1 MSDVIVVEALVK
13 HYGDVRAVDGVS
25 FAVRQGEVF
34 GILGPNGAGKTTA
47 LECIEGLTPP
57 TSGRT
62 TVLGL
67 DSQRDALKMKE
78 KIGVQLQASAYF
90 NYLKLRE
97 ILELFGRFYHLRVDA
112 DALLAKVELQEKA
125 NTVVNKL
132 SVGQQQR
139 FSIAA
144 TLVNDPQV
152 IFLDE
157 PTTGLDPQARHNL
170 WEFIRRIHKE
180 GRTIVLTTHYMEEAQ
195 ALCDRVAIMD
205 RGRIV
210 ALDTPDALVRNL
222 ESPYEVRF
230 SINGS
235 AGNGSA
241 GSGAAALASLPG
253 VRGVREDGDGAFT
266 LQTADTAETLP
277 ALLAWAAQHGAR
289 LVKLEVTAATLED
302 VFLKITGRALRE

>member
-25 FAVRQGEVF
+25 FAVRRGEVF

-47 LECIEGLTPP
+47 LECIEGLTAP
-57 TSGRT
+57 TSGRA

-78 KIGVQLQASAYF
+78 QIGVQLQASAYF

-97 ILELFGRFYHLRVDA
+97 ILELFGRFYRLRVDA
-112 DALLAKVELQEKA
+112 DALLAKVGLQEKA

-132 SVGQQQR
+132 SGGQQQR

-170 WEFIRRIHKE
+170 WEFIQRIHKE

-210 ALDTPDALVRNL
+210 ALDSPDALVRNL

-230 SINGS
+230 TV
-235 AGNGSA
+235 
-241 GSGAAALASLPG
+241 SGAAGATALASLPG
-253 VRGVREDGDGAFT
+253 VRGVREEGAGAFT
-266 LQTADTAETLP
+266 LHTADTAETLP
-277 ALLAWAAQHGAR
+277 ALLAWAAHHGAR

-302 VFLKITGRALRE
+302 VFLKLTGRALRE

>member
-1 MSDVIVVEALVK
+1 MSDVIVVDSLVK
-13 HYGDVRAVDGVS
+13 HFGDVRAVDGVS

-47 LECIEGLTPP
+47 LECIEGLLAP
-57 TSGRT
+57 TSGRS
-62 TVLGL
+62 TVMGL

-78 KIGVQLQASAYF
+78 RIGVQLQASAYF

-97 ILELFGRFYHLRVDA
+97 ILELFGRFYNLHVDA

-125 NTVVNKL
+125 NTVVSKL
-132 SVGQQQR
+132 SGGQQQR

-144 TLVNDPQV
+144 TLVNDPRV

-170 WEFIRRIHKE
+170 WEFIQRIHRE

-210 ALDTPDALVRNL
+210 ALDSPDALVREL

-230 SINGS
+230 TV
-235 AGNGSA
+235 
-241 GSGAAALASLPG
+241 SGAEGTAALTTLAGLPG
-253 VRGVREDGDGAFT
+253 VRGVKEQGDGAYA
-266 LQTADTAETLP
+266 LQTADTALTLP
-277 ALLAWAAQHGAR
+277 ALLAWVAEHGAR

-302 VFLKITGRALRE
+302 VFLQITGRALRE